1 MSKTRQSLPYQC
13 FANAMRD
20 RNAYRVR
27 NDISL
32 LTSPPE
38 DSRDAAPPK
47 HNTPYVSLARMVQRL
62 LAEPDP
68 VRLWVIFRLPTGSAK
83 LSGDKHNNFIGLKNV
98 PAPIAISRSPR
109 H

>member
-1 MSKTRQSLPYQC
+1 
-13 FANAMRD
+13 MRD

-32 LTSPPE
+32 ITNPPE
-38 DSRDAAPPK
+38 DSRNVAPPPK

-62 LAEPDP
+62 PAEPDP
-68 VRLWVIFRLPTGSAK
+68 VRLWVIFRPTTTSAK
-83 LSGDKHNNFIGLKNV
+83 LCGDKHDNFIGLKDA
-98 PAPIAISRSPR
+98 PAPIAVSLIER